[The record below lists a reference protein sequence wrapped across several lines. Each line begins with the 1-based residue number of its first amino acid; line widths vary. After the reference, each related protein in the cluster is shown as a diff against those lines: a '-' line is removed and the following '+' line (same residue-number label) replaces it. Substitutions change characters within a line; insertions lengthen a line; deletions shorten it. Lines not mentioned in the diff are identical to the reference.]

1 MPRYVTTVWAEF
13 VVQELQ
19 EIIIEATSL
28 EEARTMA
35 DNPDSDTFYVTEM
48 MDVLDSTYSDTQR
61 YRPDFEATVEEL
73 PSITQAHSVR
83 DNAPNIDGISWAL
96 GSTGSR
102 LTPLRIVPLTGKV
115 IPKGFT
121 LKEYKI
127 KDTNENL
134 CTF

>member
-35 DNPDSDTFYVTEM
+35 DNPDSDTFYVTEV
-48 MDVLDSTYSDTQR
+48 MDVLDSTYSDIQR

-73 PSITQAHSVR
+73 SPIITQAYHTLNTYGAIEGTLSSSGH
-83 DNAPNIDGISWAL
+83 DML
-96 GSTGSR
+96 
-102 LTPLRIVPLTGKV
+102 PLQLVPLTGKV
-115 IPKGFT
+115 IPRGFT

-127 KDTNENL
+127 KGTNENL